1 MLKIKLHS
9 LRVGFHCSVIFT
21 PVDKIQPMCERPRA
35 NIKVERGSNF
45 YVHVRSRAFFQ
56 RTKVTVEIELNRS

>member
-1 MLKIKLHS
+1 MLKIRLHS
-9 LRVGFHCSVIFT
+9 LRVGVHCSVIFT

-45 YVHVRSRAFFQ
+45 YVHVRPSNA
-56 RTKVTVEIELNRS
+56 RTKYMTVEIEPNRS